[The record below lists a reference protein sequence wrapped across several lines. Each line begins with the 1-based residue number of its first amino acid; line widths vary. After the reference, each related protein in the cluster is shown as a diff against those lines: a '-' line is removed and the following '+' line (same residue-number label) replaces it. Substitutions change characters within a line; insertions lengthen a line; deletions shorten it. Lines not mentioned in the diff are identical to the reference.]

1 MTTKPKTTTKAALE
15 YERKKNARARK
26 AKRASLG
33 ISETDRISGEEER
46 RFHALIEHKVGMQ
59 QQHFGFVPDRPAP
72 APKTRKSKR
81 ATSAEKGARA

>member
-33 ISETDRISGEEER
+33 ISEAEGVPGEAER
-46 RFHALIEHKVGMQ
+46 RYQTMVEHKAGMQ
-59 QQHFGFVPDRPAP
+59 QQRFGFVPDRPSA
-72 APKTRKSKR
+72 
-81 ATSAEKGARA
+81 SAEGA